1 MVPLSM
7 QAWSGLCSRTLWA
20 GSARRN
26 VGVFVRFQDEQGAM
40 KDNSRS
46 HRRFSNPVRA
56 LGALASAIARLMALL
71 LVTAAG
77 TFMLL
82 SFSPVDPIRAYIGN
96 DLLHVPPE
104 QYPLIAA
111 RWGLDLPLW
120 ERFLHW
126 FSQMLQGDMG
136 YSMLYNA
143 PVSQVIGERFATSFA
158 LLLSAWL
165 FSGIVGLA
173 MGLTAGR
180 YLNRWPD
187 RFISTLSYVLASLPT
202 FWIGLLLLSLFAV
215 TLNWAPICC
224 AWPPGSNAETATWG
238 EKVRHLVLPML
249 ALGLLGVGNIALHT
263 RSRVAEV
270 MNSEFIRYARAQG
283 DKGWPLVNFHIV
295 RHALTPALCLQ
306 FASLGELIGGSLLA
320 EKVFAYPGLGQATI
334 DAGLRGDIPLLM
346 GIVMFC
352 AVLVFSGN
360 SIANALLLRL
370 NRGAARPS

>member
-1 MVPLSM
+1 MIRDVSL
-7 QAWSGLCSRTLWA
+7 
-20 GSARRN
+20 
-26 VGVFVRFQDEQGAM
+26 FV
-40 KDNSRS
+40 
-46 HRRFSNPVRA
+46 V
-56 LGALASAIARLMALL
+56 RLMGLL

-77 TFMLL
+77 TFTLL

-120 ERFLHW
+120 ERFLRW
-126 FSQMLQGDMG
+126 FSQMVQGDLG

-143 PVSQVIGERFATSFA
+143 PVAQVIGERFATSCA
-158 LLLSAWL
+158 LLFSAWL

-187 RFISTLSYVLASLPT
+187 RLICTLSYLLASLPT

-224 AWPPGSNAETATWG
+224 AWPPGSNAQTATWG
-238 EKVRHLVLPML
+238 DKLHHLVLPML
-249 ALGLLGVGNIALHT
+249 ALGVLGVGNIALHT
-263 RSRVAEV
+263 RARVAEV
-270 MNSEFIRYARAQG
+270 MNSEFIRYAQAQG
-283 DKGWPLVNFHIV
+283 DKGWPLINFHIL
-295 RHALTPALCLQ
+295 RHAVTPAVCLQ
-306 FASLGELIGGSLLA
+306 FASVGELLGGSLLA

-352 AVLVFSGN
+352 AVLVFTGN
-360 SIANALLLRL
+360 SIANALLLHL
-370 NRGAARPS
+370 NRGAVRQS